1 MVLNNQKPLNKAQCL
16 LMGRTCGFVAS
27 DYPCIWLLSF
37 LLNCPIQCYIKQ
49 TESSLYIMNIVDEKI
64 QPRDILK
71 KLLTTAENV
80 DILGHNFNVFSFIAL
95 KSPGFRKTFYH

>member
-1 MVLNNQKPLNKAQCL
+1 MK
-16 LMGRTCGFVAS
+16 
-27 DYPCIWLLSF
+27 
-37 LLNCPIQCYIKQ
+37 
-49 TESSLYIMNIVDEKI
+49 KI